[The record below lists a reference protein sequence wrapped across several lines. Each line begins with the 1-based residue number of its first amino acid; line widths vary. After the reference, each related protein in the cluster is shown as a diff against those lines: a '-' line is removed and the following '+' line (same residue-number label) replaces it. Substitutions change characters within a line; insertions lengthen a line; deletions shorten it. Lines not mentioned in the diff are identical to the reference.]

1 MSDQE
6 TKRETGF
13 YQDISR
19 ITLKGLSDITKDFE
33 EFYREMTARFQ
44 PALSEVS
51 QQELPEASDQL
62 NAVVETTEA
71 AATRIMDALEEIQ
84 DEHERITQAL
94 NMMREYKRMAAG
106 KREVLD
112 RAENASLVC
121 QAKLMTILEEMSFQ
135 DLTGQRIK
143 RIVTLVQSVED
154 KVKKI
159 LVTLDQKVPESHDAK
174 QAKAK
179 LDDGDLKGP
188 QREGQ
193 GLDQSAI
200 DDLLASL

>member
-1 MSDQE
+1 MTEKKTD
-6 TKRETGF
+6 RESGF

-19 ITLKGLSDITKDFE
+19 ITLLGLSDITKDFE
-33 EFYREMTARFQ
+33 EFYKEMTARFQ
-44 PALSEVS
+44 PALNDLT

-84 DEHERITQAL
+84 DEHERINKAL
-94 NMMREYKRMAAG
+94 NMMREYKRMAAD
-106 KREVLD
+106 KREALD
-112 RAENASLVC
+112 RADEATALC

-143 RIVTLVQSVED
+143 RIVTLVQSVEE

-159 LVTLDQKVPESHDAK
+159 LATLDQKIPESSKAGPG
-174 QAKAK
+174 QAEKAEPE
-179 LDDGDLKGP
+179 LKGP

-200 DDLLASL
+200 DDLLAGL